1 MPEKERKNERLG
13 AASSHLFSSILARSL
28 LLLARSETGK
38 TPQREPAFRRFYR
51 REDTV
56 DKQQVR
62 RDDRRDLESDTL
74 SCDKYQITLFKLT
87 ALQKKQ
93 KKNLGG
99 LEFFSVTC
107 LSCLSR
113 YRLGNIT
120 ISSVAPEIDERAK
133 LEYNLL

>member
-13 AASSHLFSSILARSL
+13 AARHLFSSILARSL
-28 LLLARSETGK
+28 LLSARSETGE

-87 ALQKKQ
+87 ALQE
-93 KKNLGG
+93 KNLGG

-107 LSCLSR
+107 LSCLLR

-133 LEYNLL
+133 LEYNLA